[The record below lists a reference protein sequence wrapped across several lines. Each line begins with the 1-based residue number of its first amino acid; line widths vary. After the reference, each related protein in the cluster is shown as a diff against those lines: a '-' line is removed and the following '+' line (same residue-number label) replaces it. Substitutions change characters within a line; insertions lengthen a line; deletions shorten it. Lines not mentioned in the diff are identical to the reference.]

1 MATRQCVVDGC
12 GRRSS
17 YHMSWRDAH
26 DTNHAGRVCAT
37 HDRSLGRQ
45 NLYEWKPWMERQTIV
60 DWDNKFCSGLDRVD
74 LEQYVFSID
83 PGEDR

>member
-1 MATRQCVVDGC
+1 M
-12 GRRSS
+12 
-17 YHMSWRDAH
+17 
-26 DTNHAGRVCAT
+26 VCAT

-60 DWDNKFCSGLDRVD
+60 DWDNKFCSGSARVD
-74 LEQYVFSID
+74 LEQYVYSVS